1 MNKHLEEITR
11 FTMKQMPKQEQ
22 PYEKFSQ
29 FGPESLSDAELLA
42 IIIRT
47 GTKEEKS
54 IDLAKRI
61 LNISSSD
68 EGLLAITKLSLKDL
82 QQIKGIGKV
91 KAVQIKCIAELS
103 RRIAKTTARRRLCM
117 NNPRTIADYYMED
130 LRFVN
135 QEVTL
140 LIMVDTKNQFL
151 SDKVISKGTVNASLI
166 SPREIFLESLNN
178 QAVYIILIH
187 NHPSGDPT
195 PSREDILAT
204 KRIKEAG
211 MLIGIMLLDH
221 IIIGDKRYV
230 SMKEQGIL

>member
-1 MNKHLEEITR
+1 MKEHLEETTR
-11 FTMKQMPKQEQ
+11 FTMKQMPRQEQ
-22 PYEKFSQ
+22 PYEKFLQ
-29 FGPESLSDAELLA
+29 FGPEALSDAELLA

-54 IDLAKRI
+54 IDLAKKV
-61 LNISSSD
+61 LSVANSD
-68 EGLLAITKLSLKDL
+68 QDLLSITRLSLKDL
-82 QQIKGIGKV
+82 LQIKGIGKV
-91 KAVQIKCIAELS
+91 KAIQIKCIAEFS
-103 RRIAKTTARRRLCM
+103 RRIAKTTAKSRLCM

-140 LIMVDTKNQFL
+140 LVMVDTKNQFL
-151 SDKVISKGTVNASLI
+151 NDKIISKGTVNATLI
-166 SPREIFLESLNN
+166 SPREVFLESLSNE
-178 QAVYIILIH
+178 AVYIILIH

-195 PSREDILAT
+195 PSQEDILTT

-221 IIIGDKRYV
+221 IIIGDKKYV
-230 SMKEQGIL
+230 SLKEQGML

>member
-1 MNKHLEEITR
+1 MNKHLDEMTR
-11 FTMKQMPKQEQ
+11 FTMKQIPKQEQ

-61 LNISSSD
+61 LNISSD
-68 EGLLAITKLSLKDL
+68 EGLLAITRLSLKDL

-91 KAVQIKCIAELS
+91 KAVQIKCIAEFS

-140 LIMVDTKNQFL
+140 LVMVDTKNQFL

-221 IIIGDKRYV
+221 IIIGDKRYI

>member
-1 MNKHLEEITR
+1 MNKHLDEMTR
-11 FTMKQMPKQEQ
+11 FTMKQIPKQEQ

-61 LNISSSD
+61 LNISGSD
-68 EGLLAITKLSLKDL
+68 EGLLAITRLSLKDL

-91 KAVQIKCIAELS
+91 KAVQIKCIAEFS

-140 LIMVDTKNQFL
+140 LVMVDTKNQFL

-211 MLIGIMLLDH
+211 LLIGIMLLDH
-221 IIIGDKRYV
+221 IIIGDKRYI

>member
-1 MNKHLEEITR
+1 MNKHLDEMTR

-61 LNISSSD
+61 LNISGGD
-68 EGLLAITKLSLKDL
+68 EGLLAITRLSLKDL

-91 KAVQIKCIAELS
+91 KAVQIKCIAEFS

-221 IIIGDKRYV
+221 IIIGDKRYI

>member
-54 IDLAKRI
+54 IDLAKKI
-61 LNISSSD
+61 LNISNSD
-68 EGLLAITKLSLKDL
+68 EGILAITRLSLKDL

-195 PSREDILAT
+195 PSKEDILAT

-221 IIIGDKRYV
+221 IIIGDKRYI

>member
-1 MNKHLEEITR
+1 MTR
-11 FTMKQMPKQEQ
+11 FTMKQIPKQEQ

-61 LNISSSD
+61 LNISSD
-68 EGLLAITKLSLKDL
+68 EGLLAITRLSLKDL

-91 KAVQIKCIAELS
+91 KAVQIKCIAEFS

-140 LIMVDTKNQFL
+140 LVMVDTKNQFL

-221 IIIGDKRYV
+221 IIIGDKRYI

>member
-54 IDLAKRI
+54 IDLAKKI
-61 LNISSSD
+61 LNISNSD
-68 EGLLAITKLSLKDL
+68 EGLLAITRLSLKDL

-91 KAVQIKCIAELS
+91 KAIQIKCIAELS

-221 IIIGDKRYV
+221 IIIGDKRYI

>member
-1 MNKHLEEITR
+1 MNKHLEEDMR
-11 FTMKQMPKQEQ
+11 FTMKQMPKSEQ
-22 PYEKFSQ
+22 PYEKFLQ

-47 GTKEEKS
+47 GTREEKS
-54 IDLAKRI
+54 IDLAKKV
-61 LNISSSD
+61 LNISNSD
-68 EGLLAITKLSLKDL
+68 ENLLAITRLSLKDL
-82 QQIKGIGKV
+82 LQIKGIGRV

-103 RRIAKTTARRRLCM
+103 RRIAKTTAKSRLCM

-130 LRFVN
+130 LRFAN

-140 LIMVDTKNQFL
+140 LVMVDTKNQFL
-151 SDKVISKGTVNASLI
+151 NDKIISKGTVNASLI
-166 SPREIFLESLNN
+166 SPREIFLESLSN

-195 PSREDILAT
+195 PSKEDIVAT

-211 MLIGIMLLDH
+211 TLIGIMLLDH
-221 IIIGDKRYV
+221 IIIGDKKYI
-230 SMKEQGIL
+230 SMKEQGII

>member
-1 MNKHLEEITR
+1 MNKHLDESTR
-11 FTMKQMPKQEQ
+11 FTMKQMPKSEQ
-22 PYEKFSQ
+22 PYEKFLQ
-29 FGPESLSDAELLA
+29 YGPEVLSDAELLA

-54 IDLAKRI
+54 IDLARKVFR
-61 LNISSSD
+61 LSNCED
-68 EGLLAITKLSLKDL
+68 NLLAITRLSLKDL
-82 QQIKGIGKV
+82 LQIKGIGRV

-103 RRIAKTTARRRLCM
+103 RRIAKTNAKSRLCM

-140 LIMVDTKNQFL
+140 LVMVDTKNQFL
-151 SDKVISKGTVNASLI
+151 KDKIISKGTVNSSLI

-178 QAVYIILIH
+178 QAVYIVLIH

-195 PSREDILAT
+195 PSKEDILAT
-204 KRIKEAG
+204 RRIKEAG
-211 MLIGIMLLDH
+211 QLIGIMLLDH
-221 IIIGDKRYV
+221 IIIGDRKYV
-230 SMKEQGIL
+230 SLKELGVL

>member
-1 MNKHLEEITR
+1 MNKHLEENMR
-11 FTMKQMPKQEQ
+11 FTMKQMPKSEQ
-22 PYEKFSQ
+22 PYEKFLQ

-54 IDLAKRI
+54 IDLAKKV
-61 LNISSSD
+61 LNILKSD
-68 EGLLAITKLSLKDL
+68 DSLLAITRLSLKDL
-82 QQIKGIGKV
+82 LQIKGIGRV

-103 RRIAKTTARRRLCM
+103 RRIAKTTAKSRLCM

-130 LRFVN
+130 LRFAN

-140 LIMVDTKNQFL
+140 LVMVDTKNQFL
-151 SDKVISKGTVNASLI
+151 NDKVMSKGTVNASLI
-166 SPREIFLESLNN
+166 SPREIFLESLSN

-195 PSREDILAT
+195 PSKEDIVAT

-221 IIIGDKRYV
+221 IIIGDKKYI
-230 SMKEQGIL
+230 SMKEQGII